1 MADFKPRGAPNSQPQ
16 DPYAGWDLIHR
27 NTMTPAGVYQKGD
40 ETAYGWAWPSMVTE
54 PAQAIARLL
63 NTPSGT
69 MPDPQDPTN
78 QRNALTGLMAL
89 YGGNALKGMAGAR
102 GAARVA
108 ATLWDMEAPRAVSYG
123 NMIDDALSNPN
134 MLRMMRDIDYANLN
148 RRALDQYG
156 VGYEGLNSSQEAAL
170 RGWSGGHAH
179 RWARGVQLLRGLA
192 C

>member
-1 MADFKPRGAPNSQPQ
+1 MSDFKPRGAPTPTPYE
-16 DPYAGWDLIHR
+16 DPYAGWDLIYR
-27 NTMTPAGVYQKGD
+27 NTMTPAGVYQRGD

-54 PAQAIARLL
+54 PAQAIASLL
-63 NTPSGT
+63 NTPAGT

-108 ATLWDMEAPRAVSYG
+108 ATLGDMEAPRAVSYG

-134 MLRMMRDIDYANLN
+134 MLRMMDDIDYANLN

-170 RGWSGGHAH
+170 RGWSYP
-179 RWARGVQLLRGLA
+179 
-192 C
+192 